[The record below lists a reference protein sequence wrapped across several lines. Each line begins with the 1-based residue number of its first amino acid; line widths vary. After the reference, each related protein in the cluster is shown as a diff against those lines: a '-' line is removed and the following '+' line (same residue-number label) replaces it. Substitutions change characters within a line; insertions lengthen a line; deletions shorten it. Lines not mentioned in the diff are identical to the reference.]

1 VGSQLASAINK
12 GSISMSDIGVILQ
25 SATYSVGVGMPAS
38 IANSTDRVFTNSDIV
53 YNNTGQVTASV

>member
-1 VGSQLASAINK
+1 
-12 GSISMSDIGVILQ
+12 MSDIGVTLQ